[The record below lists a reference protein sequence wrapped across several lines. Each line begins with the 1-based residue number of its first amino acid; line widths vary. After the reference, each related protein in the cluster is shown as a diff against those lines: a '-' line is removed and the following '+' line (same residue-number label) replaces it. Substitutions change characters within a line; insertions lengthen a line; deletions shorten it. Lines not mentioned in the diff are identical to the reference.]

1 MRKLIVFNNVTLDGY
16 FTDAHGDMSWAHQ
29 QDPEWREFTASNAGG
44 GGELVF
50 GRITYD
56 LMAGFWP
63 TPAALQSM
71 PAVAERMNN
80 LPKIVFSKTMSRA
93 TWNHTRLIKTDIVS
107 ATRKLKEEP
116 GDTLVIMGS
125 GSIVAQLTAAG
136 LIDEYQIV
144 IHPLALGDGT
154 SMFDGIKQKLHL
166 KVTKTRTFG
175 NGNVFVCYEPRV

>member
-1 MRKLIVFNNVTLDGY
+1 MTLDGY

-29 QDPEWREFTASNAGG
+29 QDPEWNEFMAANASG

-63 TPAALQSM
+63 TPLALQSM
-71 PAVAERMNN
+71 PLVAERMN
-80 LPKIVFSKTMSRA
+80 LLLKIVFSKTMGKA
-93 TWNHTRLIKTDIVS
+93 AWNNTRLIKSDIIS
-107 ATRKLKEEP
+107 ATRKLKEER

-125 GSIVAQLTAAG
+125 GSIIAQLTSAG

-144 IHPLALGDGT
+144 IHPIVLGDGT
-154 SMFDGIKQKLHL
+154 TMFDGIKQKLDL
-166 KVTKTRTFG
+166 KLTKTRTFG
-175 NGNVFVCYEPRV
+175 NGNVFLCYEPKA